1 MCLWQ
6 DEIVIDQ
13 FNQYLRRTSSTANSF
28 LLLVPWLIFY
38 NVGLLISEFQAM
50 SGVDPVT
57 RALFNFGGKPLFL
70 GLNFL
75 LILAAFLVWRK
86 GRKGTQPLT
95 PVDPITI
102 SAEAAI
108 YSSIVSVTVLQVLAE
123 VPYLSTGLDPDG
135 TLSKLVLASGAGLY
149 EEILFRAILI
159 SLLIVFLETIGTKTA
174 WLTIFLAVLIS
185 SVLFALAHYVG
196 AESFHWYTFLYRTC
210 AGVLFAVLYM
220 VRGIAVAVYTH
231 IFYDMFV
238 FLA

>member
-1 MCLWQ
+1 M
-6 DEIVIDQ
+6 IDQ
-13 FNQYLRRTSSTANSF
+13 FNKYLRRTSSTANAF

-38 NVGLLISEFQAM
+38 NIGLLVSEFEVM

-57 RALFNFGGKPLFL
+57 QALNNSGGRPLFL

-86 GRKGTQPLT
+86 GRKSSQALT
-95 PVDPITI
+95 PVDPITV

-108 YSSIVSVTVLQVLAE
+108 YSSVVSLTVLYVLSD
-123 VPYLSTGLDPDG
+123 VPYLAAGMDSGS
-135 TLSKLVLASGAGLY
+135 TLSKLVLAAGAGLY
-149 EEILFRAILI
+149 EELLFRAFLI
-159 SLLIVFLETIGTKTA
+159 SLLIVFLEAVGAKTG
-174 WLTIFLAVLIS
+174 WLTVIVAVFIS
-185 SVLFALAHYVG
+185 SVLFALAHY
-196 AESFHWYTFLYRTC
+196 ATESFHWYTFLYRTC

-220 VRGIAVAVYTH
+220 ARGIAVAVYTH